1 MIKQT
6 KEPMRIVSLRTSNFM
21 NIELIELTPKGN
33 TIIISGPNG
42 AGKSSL
48 INSIIFA
55 LGGIGR
61 KQIPR
66 PLRDGAKSG
75 EIVLDLG
82 DIVVKKSFT
91 NSKSGLVVENS
102 RGMIYKGPQALL
114 DGFRGKISFDPM
126 EYAALPEKQQKE
138 ILLKLIDLPIDID
151 SLDKQRKE
159 IYDNRTLVNRDIK
172 QLTGQMEGIK
182 DRLQVPDEEK
192 SAADV
197 IDEMKAATDKIAAN
211 NNLRTELNNL
221 VDWRVRTKKELDKIN
236 EEIIKL
242 QDGAEQIKLDL
253 ATCDQSIATDTDIV
267 VKLIDPDIDE
277 FKCKMDDVETLNQHV
292 REKQDRRKLFTL
304 IESEQDRA
312 KGLTEEIEDIDTLKS
327 KTIREAD
334 MPVPGLG
341 FDENGVTFE
350 DIPLSQRSDGER
362 RKISARIGMAL
373 NPDLRVLWLK
383 DASLLDHD
391 SMKEMENLA
400 DEHGYQIWLERVGD
414 EENVAIHIEEGRV
427 VS

>member
-1 MIKQT
+1 MIKT
-6 KEPMRIVSLRTSNFM
+6 EKEPLRVISLRTSNFM

-138 ILLKLIDLPIDID
+138 ILLKLIDLPIDLD
-151 SLDKQRKE
+151 SLDNQRKE

-182 DRLQVPDEEK
+182 DRLQIPDEEL

-197 IDEMKAATDKIAAN
+197 MDEMKTAS
-211 NNLRTELNNL
+211 
-221 VDWRVRTKKELDKIN
+221 
-236 EEIIKL
+236 EEIATNQRGRDLLRSYELERSESEIKL
-242 QDGAEQIKLDL
+242 EQYEEKVTEYKKSLEQLIPEIEKLSSEVEL
-253 ATCDQSIATDTDIV
+253 M
-267 VKLIDPDIDE
+267 IDPDLE
-277 FKCKMDDVETLNQHV
+277 KFKCQMDDVELINQHV
-292 REKQDRRKLFTL
+292 REKQERRKLFAS
-304 IESEQDRA
+304 IESEQYRSR
-312 KGLTEEIEDIDTLKS
+312 GLTEKIEDIDALKS
-327 KTIREAD
+327 KTIQEAN

-350 DIPLSQRSDGER
+350 DIPLAQRSDGER